1 MWRIVYSMIEFK
13 EFLVEGVYDR
23 NIFKA
28 FFLAGGPGS
37 GKSWVSTRTLSGA
50 GMKVINSDSAFETL
64 LKKEKM
70 SLDFKGY
77 SDAELIRR
85 DEIRAKAKRMT
96 AASLG
101 AAIEGRLGL
110 IIDSTARNVPK
121 IESEQTHMRAIG
133 YDTFM
138 VFVNTTLEVAMAR
151 NNARPRKLPD
161 AIVIQNHREVQ
172 ANIGKLQN
180 VFGTNNFV
188 VVDNNKKKED
198 INIKVYRAVRKLV
211 NRDPQSKVAK
221 DWIKRELDK
230 KSGKAGFWSRFK
242 SKFV

>member
-1 MWRIVYSMIEFK
+1 MIDFQ
-13 EFLVEGVYDR
+13 EFLTEGVYDR

-37 GKSWVSTRTLSGA
+37 GKSWVSAKTLSGA
-50 GMKVINSDSAFETL
+50 GMKVINTDAAFEAL
-64 LKKEKM
+64 LKKERM

-77 SDAELIRR
+77 SDTELKRR
-85 DEIRAKAKRMT
+85 DEIRAKAKRIT
-96 AASLG
+96 AASLSH
-101 AAIEGRLGL
+101 ALEGRLGL
-110 IIDSTARNVPK
+110 ILDSTGRNVAK
-121 IESEQTHMRAIG
+121 IENQNATMRNIG

-161 AIVIQNHREVQ
+161 AIVIQNHKEVQ

-180 VFGTNNFV
+180 IFGTNNFV

-198 INIKVYRAVRKLV
+198 INIKVYKAVRKLV

-221 DWIKRELDK
+221 DWIARELAK
-230 KSGKAGFWSRFK
+230 KSGKSGFWSRFK
-242 SKFV
+242 SKYA

>member
-1 MWRIVYSMIEFK
+1 MIEFK
-13 EFLVEGVYDR
+13 EFLAEGVYDR

-37 GKSWVSTRTLSGA
+37 GKSWVSSRTLSGA
-50 GMKVINSDSAFETL
+50 GMKVINSDAAFEAL

-70 SLDFKGY
+70 SLNFKDY
-77 SDAELIRR
+77 TDAELVRR

-96 AASLG
+96 ALSLG

-110 IIDSTARNVPK
+110 ILDSTARDVAR
-121 IESEQTHMRAIG
+121 IESERAHMEAIG

-138 VFVNTTLEVAMAR
+138 IFVNTSREVALVR
-151 NNARPRKLPD
+151 NQERKRKLPD
-161 AIVIQNHREVQ
+161 AIVIQNHKQVQ

-180 VFGTNNFV
+180 MFGNNNFAII
-188 VVDNNKKKED
+188 DNNKVKED
-198 INIKVYRAVRKLV
+198 VNPKVYKAVRKLV
-211 NRDPQSKVAK
+211 NRDPTSKVAK
-221 DWIKRELDK
+221 DWVKRELGR

-242 SKFV
+242 SKYL

>member
-1 MWRIVYSMIEFK
+1 MIEFQ
-13 EFLVEGVYDR
+13 EFLTEGVYDR

-37 GKSWVSTRTLSGA
+37 GKSWVSSRTLSGA
-50 GMKVINSDSAFETL
+50 GMKVINSDAAFEAL
-64 LKKEKM
+64 LKKERM

-77 SDAELIRR
+77 SEKELIRR

-110 IIDSTARNVPK
+110 ILDSTARNVPR
-121 IESEQTHMRAIG
+121 IESENAHMRAIG

-138 VFVNTTLEVAMAR
+138 VFVNTTLEVALVR
-151 NNARPRKLPD
+151 NQERRRKLPD
-161 AIVIQNHREVQ
+161 AIVIQNHKEVQ
-172 ANIGKLQN
+172 ANIGRLQN
-180 VFGTNNFV
+180 VFGANNFV

-198 INIKVYRAVRKLV
+198 INIKVYKAVRKLV

-221 DWIKRELDK
+221 DWVKRELDK

-242 SKFV
+242 SKYT

>member
-1 MWRIVYSMIEFK
+1 MIEFK
-13 EFLVEGVYDR
+13 EFLTEGVYDR

-37 GKSWVSTRTLSGA
+37 GKSWVSSRTLSGA
-50 GMKVINSDSAFETL
+50 GMKVINSDAAFERL
-64 LKKEKM
+64 LAKERM

-77 SDAELIRR
+77 SEKELIRR

-96 AASLG
+96 ALSLG

-110 IIDSTARNVPK
+110 ILDSTARNVPR
-121 IESEQTHMRAIG
+121 IESENAHMRAIG

-138 VFVNTTLEVAMAR
+138 VFVNTTLEVALVR
-151 NNARPRKLPD
+151 NQERRRKLPD
-161 AIVIQNHREVQ
+161 AIVIQNHKEVQ
-172 ANIGKLQN
+172 ANIGRLQN
-180 VFGTNNFV
+180 VFGANNFV

-198 INIKVYRAVRKLV
+198 INIKVYKAVRKLV

-221 DWIKRELDK
+221 DWVKRELDK

-242 SKFV
+242 SKYT

>member
-1 MWRIVYSMIEFK
+1 MIDFQ
-13 EFLVEGVYDR
+13 EFLAEGVYDR

-37 GKSWVSTRTLSGA
+37 GKSWVSGKTLSGA
-50 GMKVINSDSAFETL
+50 GLKVINSDEAFERM
-64 LKKEKM
+64 LKKERM

-77 SDAELIRR
+77 SEKELIRR

-96 AASLG
+96 AASL
-101 AAIEGRLGL
+101 AKAIEGRLGL

-121 IESEQTHMRAIG
+121 IEFENAHMRGIG

-151 NNARPRKLPD
+151 NNERPRKLPD
-161 AIVIQNHREVQ
+161 AIVIQNHKEVQ
-172 ANIGKLQN
+172 ANIGRLQN
-180 VFGTNNFV
+180 VFGTNNFI

-221 DWIKRELDK
+221 DWIARELAK
-230 KSGKAGFWSRFK
+230 KSGKSGFWSRFK
-242 SKFV
+242 SKYA

>member
-1 MWRIVYSMIEFK
+1 MIEFQ
-13 EFLVEGVYDR
+13 EFLTEGVYDR

-37 GKSWVSTRTLSGA
+37 GKSWVSSRTLSGA
-50 GMKVINSDSAFETL
+50 GLKVINSDAAFERL
-64 LKKEKM
+64 LAKERM

-77 SDAELIRR
+77 SEKELIRR

-96 AASLG
+96 ALSLG

-110 IIDSTARNVPK
+110 ILDSTARNVPR
-121 IESEQTHMRAIG
+121 IESENAHMRAIG

-138 VFVNTTLEVAMAR
+138 VFVNTTLEVALVR
-151 NNARPRKLPD
+151 NQERRRKLPD
-161 AIVIQNHREVQ
+161 AIVIQNHKEVQ
-172 ANIGKLQN
+172 ANIGRLQN
-180 VFGTNNFV
+180 VFGANNFV

-198 INIKVYRAVRKLV
+198 INIKVYKAVRKLV

-221 DWIKRELDK
+221 DWVKRELDK

-242 SKFV
+242 SKYT

>member
-1 MWRIVYSMIEFK
+1 
-13 EFLVEGVYDR
+13 
-23 NIFKA
+23 
-28 FFLAGGPGS
+28 
-37 GKSWVSTRTLSGA
+37 
-50 GMKVINSDSAFETL
+50 
-64 LKKEKM
+64 M

-77 SDAELIRR
+77 SKAELVRR

-96 AASLG
+96 KASLG
-101 AAIEGRLGL
+101 KAIEGRLGL
-110 IIDSTARNVPK
+110 IIDSTARNVAK
-121 IESEQTHMRAIG
+121 IEHQNATMRYMG

-151 NNARPRKLPD
+151 NNERPRKLPD
-161 AIVIQNHREVQ
+161 AIVIQNHKQVQ

-180 VFGTNNFV
+180 IFGAANFRI
-188 VVDNNKKKED
+188 VDNNKKKQD
-198 INIKVYRAVRKLV
+198 VNPKVYKAVRKLV

-221 DWIKRELDK
+221 DWVARELAK

>member
-1 MWRIVYSMIEFK
+1 MIEF
-13 EFLVEGVYDR
+13 EQFLTEGVYDR

-37 GKSWVSTRTLSGA
+37 GKSWVSGKTLSGA
-50 GMKVINSDSAFETL
+50 GLKVINSDEAFERM
-64 LKKEKM
+64 LKKERM

-77 SDAELIRR
+77 SEKELIRR

-96 AASLG
+96 ALSLG
-101 AAIEGRLGL
+101 KAIEGRLGL

-121 IESEQTHMRAIG
+121 IEFENAHMRGIG

-138 VFVNTTLEVAMAR
+138 VFVNTTLEVAMQR
-151 NNARPRKLPD
+151 NNERPRKLPD
-161 AIVIQNHREVQ
+161 AIVIQNHKEVQ
-172 ANIGKLQN
+172 ANIGRLQN

-198 INIKVYRAVRKLV
+198 INIKVYKAVRKLV

-221 DWIKRELDK
+221 DWIARELAK
-230 KSGKAGFWSRFK
+230 KSGKSGFWSRFK
-242 SKFV
+242 SKYA

>member
-1 MWRIVYSMIEFK
+1 MIDFQ
-13 EFLVEGVYDR
+13 EFLAEGVYDR

-37 GKSWVSTRTLSGA
+37 GKSWVSSKTLSGA
-50 GMKVINSDSAFETL
+50 GMKVINSDSAFEAL
-64 LKKEKM
+64 LKREKM

-77 SDAELIRR
+77 SDAELVRR

-101 AAIEGRLGL
+101 KAIEGRLGL
-110 IIDSTARNVPK
+110 IIDSTGRNVPK
-121 IESEQTHMRAIG
+121 IEAEQSHMRAIG

-172 ANIGKLQN
+172 ANIGRLQN
-180 VFGTNNFV
+180 IFGISNFSI
-188 VVDNNKKKED
+188 VDNNKKKED
-198 INIKVYRAVRKLV
+198 VNPKVYKAVRKLV
-211 NRDPQSKVAK
+211 NRDPTSKVAK
-221 DWIKRELDK
+221 DWIKRELAK

-242 SKFV
+242 SKFA

>member
-1 MWRIVYSMIEFK
+1 MIEFK
-13 EFLVEGVYDR
+13 EFLAEGVYDR

-37 GKSWVSTRTLSGA
+37 GKSWVSSRTLSGA
-50 GMKVINSDSAFETL
+50 GMKVINSDAAFEAL

-77 SDAELIRR
+77 SEAELVRR

-96 AASLG
+96 ALSLN

-110 IIDSTARNVPK
+110 ILDSTARDVAR
-121 IESEQTHMRAIG
+121 IESERANMEAIG

-138 VFVNTTLEVAMAR
+138 IFVNTSREVALVR
-151 NNARPRKLPD
+151 NQERKRKLPD
-161 AIVIQNHREVQ
+161 AIVIQNHKQVQ

-180 VFGTNNFV
+180 MFGNNNFAII
-188 VVDNNKKKED
+188 DNNKVKED
-198 INIKVYRAVRKLV
+198 VNPKVYKAVRKLV
-211 NRDPQSKVAK
+211 NRDPTSKVAK
-221 DWIKRELDK
+221 DWVKRELAR

-242 SKFV
+242 SKYL

>member
-1 MWRIVYSMIEFK
+1 MIEFQ
-13 EFLVEGVYDR
+13 EFLAEGVYDR

-37 GKSWVSTRTLSGA
+37 GKSWVSGKTLGGA
-50 GMKVINSDSAFETL
+50 GLKLINSDIAFENL
-64 LKKEKM
+64 LKKERM

-77 SDAELIRR
+77 SKAELVRR

-96 AASLG
+96 KASLG
-101 AAIEGRLGL
+101 KAIEGRLGL
-110 IIDSTARNVPK
+110 IIDSTARNVAK
-121 IESEQTHMRAIG
+121 IEHQNATMRYIG

-151 NNARPRKLPD
+151 NNERPRKLPD
-161 AIVIQNHREVQ
+161 AIVIQNHKEVQ

-180 VFGTNNFV
+180 IFGTNNFV

-198 INIKVYRAVRKLV
+198 INIKVYKAVRKLV

-221 DWIKRELDK
+221 DWVARELAK

>member
-1 MWRIVYSMIEFK
+1 MIEFK
-13 EFLVEGVYDR
+13 EFLAEGVYDR

-50 GMKVINSDSAFETL
+50 GMKVINSDAAFEAL

-70 SLDFKGY
+70 SLNFKGY
-77 SDAELIRR
+77 TDAELVRR

-96 AASLG
+96 ALSLG

-110 IIDSTARNVPK
+110 ILDSTARDVAR
-121 IESEQTHMRAIG
+121 IESERAHMEAIG

-138 VFVNTTLEVAMAR
+138 IFVNTSREVALVR
-151 NNARPRKLPD
+151 NQERKRKLPD
-161 AIVIQNHREVQ
+161 AIVIQNHKQVQ

-180 VFGTNNFV
+180 MFGNNNFAII
-188 VVDNNKKKED
+188 DNNKVKED
-198 INIKVYRAVRKLV
+198 VNPKVYKAVRKLV
-211 NRDPQSKVAK
+211 NRDPTSKVAK
-221 DWIKRELDK
+221 DWVKRELGR

-242 SKFV
+242 SKYL

>member
-1 MWRIVYSMIEFK
+1 
-13 EFLVEGVYDR
+13 
-23 NIFKA
+23 
-28 FFLAGGPGS
+28 
-37 GKSWVSTRTLSGA
+37 
-50 GMKVINSDSAFETL
+50 
-64 LKKEKM
+64 M

-77 SDAELIRR
+77 SDAELVRR
-85 DEIRAKAKRMT
+85 DEIRAKAKRMV

-101 AAIEGRLGL
+101 KAIEGRLGL

-121 IESEQTHMRAIG
+121 IETEERHMSSLG

-138 VFVNTTLEVAMAR
+138 VFVNTTLEVAMQR
-151 NNARPRKLPD
+151 NNERPRKLPD
-161 AIVIQNHREVQ
+161 AIVIQNHKEVQ

-180 VFGTNNFV
+180 IFGTNNFV

-198 INIKVYRAVRKLV
+198 VNPKVYRAVRKLV
-211 NRDPQSKVAK
+211 NRDPQSKAAK
-221 DWIKRELDK
+221 DWIKRELAR

>member
-1 MWRIVYSMIEFK
+1 MIDFQ
-13 EFLVEGVYDR
+13 EFLAEGVYDR

-37 GKSWVSTRTLSGA
+37 GKSWVSGKTLSGA
-50 GMKVINSDSAFETL
+50 GLKVINSDEAFERM
-64 LKKEKM
+64 LKKERM

-77 SDAELIRR
+77 SEKELIRR

-121 IESEQTHMRAIG
+121 IEAEQTHMKAIG

-151 NNARPRKLPD
+151 NNERPRKLPD
-161 AIVIQNHREVQ
+161 AIVIQNHKEVQ

-180 VFGTNNFV
+180 IFGTNNFV

-211 NRDPQSKVAK
+211 NRDPQSKAAK
-221 DWIKRELDK
+221 DWIKRELDR
-230 KSGKAGFWSRFK
+230 KSGKAGVWSRFK

>member
-1 MWRIVYSMIEFK
+1 MIDFQ
-13 EFLVEGVYDR
+13 EFLAEGVYDR

-37 GKSWVSTRTLSGA
+37 GKSWVSGKTLSGA
-50 GMKVINSDSAFETL
+50 GLKVINSDDQFERM
-64 LKKEKM
+64 LKKERM

-77 SDAELIRR
+77 SEKELIRR

-96 AASLG
+96 AAGLG

-110 IIDSTARNVPK
+110 ILDSTARNVPK
-121 IESEQTHMRAIG
+121 IEHQNAHMRGIG

-151 NNARPRKLPD
+151 NNERQRKLPD
-161 AIVIQNHREVQ
+161 AIVIQNHKEVQ
-172 ANIGKLQN
+172 ANIGRLQN

-198 INIKVYRAVRKLV
+198 INIKVYRAVRQLV
-211 NRDPQSKVAK
+211 NRDPQSKAAK

>member
-1 MWRIVYSMIEFK
+1 MIEFQ
-13 EFLVEGVYDR
+13 EFLAEGVYDR

-37 GKSWVSTRTLSGA
+37 GKSWVSGKTLSGA
-50 GMKVINSDSAFETL
+50 GLKVINSDEAFERM
-64 LKKEKM
+64 LKKERM

-77 SDAELIRR
+77 SKAELVRR

-96 AASLG
+96 ALSLG
-101 AAIEGRLGL
+101 KAIEGRLGL
-110 IIDSTARNVPK
+110 ILDSTARNVPR
-121 IESEQTHMRAIG
+121 IESENSHMRALG

-151 NNARPRKLPD
+151 NNERPRKLPD
-161 AIVIQNHREVQ
+161 AIVIQNHKEVQ
-172 ANIGKLQN
+172 GNIGKLQN
-180 VFGTNNFV
+180 MFSASNFV
-188 VVDNNKKKED
+188 IIDNNKVRED
-198 INIKVYRAVRKLV
+198 VNVKVYKAVRKMV

-221 DWIKRELDK
+221 DWVARELAK

-242 SKFV
+242 SKFA

>member
-1 MWRIVYSMIEFK
+1 MIEFQ
-13 EFLVEGVYDR
+13 EFLAEGVYDR

-37 GKSWVSTRTLSGA
+37 GKSWVSGKTLSGA
-50 GMKVINSDSAFETL
+50 GMKVINSDDAFETM
-64 LKKEKM
+64 LKREKM

-77 SDAELIRR
+77 SDAELVRR

-96 AASLG
+96 AAALG
-101 AAIEGRLGL
+101 KAIEGRLGL

-121 IESEQTHMRAIG
+121 IETEQRHMKSIG

-151 NNARPRKLPD
+151 NNERQRKLPD

-172 ANIGKLQN
+172 ANIGRLQN

-211 NRDPQSKVAK
+211 NRDPQSKAAK
-221 DWIKRELDK
+221 DWVKRELDK

-242 SKFV
+242 SKFA